1 MRSRKGF
8 TLIELMVVVLIVAVL
23 AAILFPLLTARL
35 ESARWSEAKAGC
47 GTIATAIR
55 AMYAEEGETFDP
67 PTSVEDYCN
76 AEDLYGKYFNS
87 DCYTLSGVVLQTSGN
102 YPVTYTIQI
111 DAPDTVTGAPNG
123 EAGSGSAATWKV
135 SSWTL
140 DQFGDWTKAMK

>member
-23 AAILFPLLTARL
+23 AAVLVPMFTARL
-35 ESARWSEAKAGC
+35 ESARWSEGKAGA
-47 GTIATAIR
+47 GTIATSIR
-55 AMYAEEGETFDP
+55 AMVAEQGDAFENSTD
-67 PTSVEDYCN
+67 VLDYCN

-87 DCYTLSGVVLQTSGN
+87 DCYILSGVVLQTSGN

-123 EAGSGSAATWKV
+123 TAGGGTAASWNV
-135 SSWTL
+135 DHWTL
-140 DQFGDWTKAMK
+140 THLGNWTRTMK